1 MPHATARHRARP
13 LLLGLLVPLTALAVA
28 CQPTPPPPPPPGTEP
43 VAVDPADYGAQPLG
57 TTTYAVPAAAR
68 WIAPDGDDSAPGT
81 PEQPWRTLGHAVVTA
96 PGGSTVVLRGG
107 VYREVVEVPATR
119 RLTIQAAPGEE
130 VWLSGSDEVTGW
142 VGADGVWVHT
152 GFSSPFTAGA
162 LNPTLV
168 NPTSPMAGD
177 PDMVFVDGAPLRQVG
192 SRTDVVP
199 GTFFVDDAAQA
210 LVLGDDPTGRR
221 VEVSV
226 RNEALNVKSEGSV
239 VRGIGFRHYATH
251 ISRLGAVKAGAAG
264 ITFENDVFLDN
275 AAAGLSVMAPDVRVR
290 SVSSTGNGQLGIH
303 ADGADRLVVE
313 DTLLRG
319 NNRER
324 FAAVASSGGIKI
336 TRSDGIVLRGNLA
349 EDNLAHGLWMDM
361 GSDDGTVVRN
371 VSRRNFASGIII
383 EMSVGEVVA
392 SNVTAD
398 NEAGIIISETSRA
411 QVWNNTV
418 LGNVRS
424 VTVVDGRREPL
435 PVDITLRNNVVAP
448 RATGSRPSLIV
459 DDVTLSRSGADMRV
473 TSDRNA
479 YYRRSTAEAP
489 YLAAW
494 ANYPTGKWVVR
505 TLADLRAKTGQE
517 GTTRIT
523 DDAATNPYVADA
535 ASGRYGLP
543 AGSPLAAA
551 GVVLPASVAAAVG
564 VPAGAPVPVGILPP
578 A

>member
-1 MPHATARHRARP
+1 MRI
-13 LLLGLLVPLTALAVA
+13 LVVDDDDDVQSAVA
-28 CQPTPPPPPPPGTEP
+28 
-43 VAVDPADYGAQPLG
+43 
-57 TTTYAVPAAAR
+57 
-68 WIAPDGDDSAPGT
+68 
-81 PEQPWRTLGHAVVTA
+81 RTLRVEGHAVVTA

-119 RLTIQAAPGEE
+119 RLTLQAAPGEV

-142 VGADGVWVHT
+142 AGAGGVWVHT
-152 GFSSPFTAGA
+152 GFSSPFTAGT

-210 LVLGDDPTGRR
+210 LVVGDDPTGRR

-226 RNEALNVKSEGSV
+226 RNEALNVRSEGSV

-264 ITFENDVFLDN
+264 ITFENDVFQDN
-275 AAAGLSVMAPDVRVR
+275 AAAGLSVMAP
-290 SVSSTGNGQLGIH
+290 
-303 ADGADRLVVE
+303 
-313 DTLLRG
+313 
-319 NNRER
+319 
-324 FAAVASSGGIKI
+324 
-336 TRSDGIVLRGNLA
+336 
-349 EDNLAHGLWMDM
+349 
-361 GSDDGTVVRN
+361 
-371 VSRRNFASGIII
+371 
-383 EMSVGEVVA
+383 
-392 SNVTAD
+392 
-398 NEAGIIISETSRA
+398 
-411 QVWNNTV
+411 
-418 LGNVRS
+418 
-424 VTVVDGRREPL
+424 EP
-435 PVDITLRNNVVAP
+435 
-448 RATGSRPSLIV
+448 
-459 DDVTLSRSGADMRV
+459 
-473 TSDRNA
+473 
-479 YYRRSTAEAP
+479 P

-535 ASGRYGLP
+535 DSGRYGLP
-543 AGSPLAAA
+543 AGSSLAAA
-551 GVVLPASVAAAVG
+551 GVALPASVAAAVG